1 MTSVVMS
8 IMQGPLC
15 GALANMLLY
24 GVICMQTFRYW
35 QAYEHNRN
43 ILKCL
48 VAFIWILETAHAALT
63 IYAVEFYLI
72 MHFGDITSLEY
83 TVWCVNF
90 YYTSTPVHSA
100 FITGEYPQAASAD
113 KQFTADLPT
122 FHQASYIIGFIIA
135 YVVNL
140 CFIWRVLQFSQKRW
154 IAVCFVIFATI
165 RCGFGL
171 ANCSLKHAPPVL
183 DDLPADC
190 SLNSFFYPKWE
201 IFRERIYPTMVVG
214 WVLSAVVDS
223 AIAFTLCLYLR
234 KRRTGMKRTDN
245 VLNRLLL
252 YTINTG
258 AVASFCAVL
267 VVIMFLGLP
276 NNLAFVGFVQV
287 QSKLY
292 AISLLASLNNRKR
305 LEVTNQTFPSV
316 KGVASSHMPRFS
328 TFKPSQRMPSY
339 LQPIEVRT
347 SVVMDI
353 YGDSLDTGLDSTFQE

>member
-1 MTSVVMS
+1 MS

-35 QAYEHNRN
+35 QAYEHDRN

-48 VAFIWILETAHAALT
+48 VAFIWILETAHTALT
-63 IYAVEFYLI
+63 IYTVEFYLI
-72 MHFGDITSLEY
+72 MHFGDNTSLEY
-83 TVWCVNF
+83 AMWGMP
-90 YYTSTPVHSA
+90 TSV
-100 FITGEYPQAASAD
+100 
-113 KQFTADLPT
+113 
-122 FHQASYIIGFIIA
+122 IIGFIIA
-135 YVVNL
+135 YAVNL
-140 CFIWRVLQFSQKRW
+140 CFIWRVLQLSQKRW
-154 IAVCFVIFATI
+154 IAVCFFIFATI

-171 ANCSLKHAPPVL
+171 ANCSLT
-183 DDLPADC
+183 
-190 SLNSFFYPKWE
+190 FFYPKWQ
-201 IFRERIYPTMVVG
+201 IFEERVYPTMVVG

-223 AIAFTLCLYLR
+223 AIAFTLCIYLR

-245 VLNRLLL
+245 VLNCLLL

-258 AVASFCAVL
+258 AVTSFCAVL

-305 LEVTNQTFPSV
+305 LEVTDQNFRSV
-316 KGVASSHMPRFS
+316 EGVASSHMPHFS
-328 TFKPSQRMPSY
+328 AFKPSQRMPSH

>member
-1 MTSVVMS
+1 MLSVV
-8 IMQGPLC
+8 L
-15 GALANMLLY
+15 LACHHKLLY
-24 GVICMQTFRYW
+24 LTF
-35 QAYEHNRN
+35 QDSH
-43 ILKCL
+43 
-48 VAFIWILETAHAALT
+48 TALI
-63 IYAVEFYLI
+63 IYTVEFYLI

-83 TVWCVNF
+83 AMWGM
-90 YYTSTPVHSA
+90 P
-100 FITGEYPQAASAD
+100 
-113 KQFTADLPT
+113 
-122 FHQASYIIGFIIA
+122 IIGFIIA
-135 YVVNL
+135 YAVNL
-140 CFIWRVLQFSQKRW
+140 CFIWRVLQLSQKRW
-154 IAVCFVIFATI
+154 IAVCFFIFATI

-171 ANCSLKHAPPVL
+171 ANCSLT
-183 DDLPADC
+183 
-190 SLNSFFYPKWE
+190 FFYPKWQ
-201 IFRERIYPTMVVG
+201 IFEERVYPTMVVG

-245 VLNRLLL
+245 VLNCLLL

-258 AVASFCAVL
+258 AVTSFCAVL

-316 KGVASSHMPRFS
+316 EGVASSHMPRFS
-328 TFKPSQRMPSY
+328 TFKPSQRTPSY
-339 LQPIEVRT
+339 LQPIEVQT

>member
-1 MTSVVMS
+1 
-8 IMQGPLC
+8 MQGPLC

-35 QAYEHNRN
+35 QAYEHDRN

-48 VAFIWILETAHAALT
+48 VAFIWILETAHTALT
-63 IYAVEFYLI
+63 IYTVEFYLI
-72 MHFGDITSLEY
+72 MHFGDNTSLEY
-83 TVWCVNF
+83 AMWGMP
-90 YYTSTPVHSA
+90 TSV
-100 FITGEYPQAASAD
+100 
-113 KQFTADLPT
+113 
-122 FHQASYIIGFIIA
+122 IIGFIIA
-135 YVVNL
+135 YAVNL
-140 CFIWRVLQFSQKRW
+140 CFIWRVLQLSQKRW
-154 IAVCFVIFATI
+154 IAVCFFIFATI

-171 ANCSLKHAPPVL
+171 ANCSLTHVPPVL

-190 SLNSFFYPKWE
+190 SLNSFFYPKWQ
-201 IFRERIYPTMVVG
+201 IFEERVYVCTSTIIRRSAGLNMLPANYGG
-214 WVLSAVVDS
+214 WMG
-223 AIAFTLCLYLR
+223 AFSSGR
-234 KRRTGMKRTDN
+234 QTDN
-245 VLNRLLL
+245 VLNCLLL

-258 AVASFCAVL
+258 AVTSFCAVL

-305 LEVTNQTFPSV
+305 LEVTDQNFRSV
-316 KGVASSHMPRFS
+316 EGVASSHMPHFS
-328 TFKPSQRMPSY
+328 AFKPSQRMPSH